1 MPKVQ
6 EHIFGDVQDVRYA
19 ENAGAYFR
27 RCSTFNQ
34 VSDLFAVTGFFAGLF
49 IHALAIQIQAVVS

>member
-1 MPKVQ
+1 MPKMQ

-19 ENAGAYFR
+19 GNAGAYFR
-27 RCSTFNQ
+27 RCTTFNE

-49 IHALAIQIQAVVS
+49 VHALTIQIQAVVS

>member
-1 MPKVQ
+1 MPKMQ

-27 RCSTFNQ
+27 RCNNATKSATYLLLRVSSQDFLSTH
-34 VSDLFAVTGFFAGLF
+34 SPYRYKLW
-49 IHALAIQIQAVVS
+49 